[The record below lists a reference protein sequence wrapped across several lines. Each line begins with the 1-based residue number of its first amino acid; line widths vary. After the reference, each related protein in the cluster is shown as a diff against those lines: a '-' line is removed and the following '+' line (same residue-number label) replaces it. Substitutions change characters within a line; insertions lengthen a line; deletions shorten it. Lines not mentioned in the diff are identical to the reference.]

1 MANLRDLKKEVRY
14 VCGDIAAE
22 CMIADTFIKDV
33 DRKKMKELVVK
44 IADLQN
50 NALAGIDFA
59 FDKRP
64 ADFETSRAY
73 SAARA
78 SYYRKAFKS
87 FREKFYA
94 RVNEIV
100 HEMNAA
106 IPVPASEAKK
116 NLV

>member
-14 VCGDIAAE
+14 VCGDLAAE

-33 DRKKMKELVVK
+33 DRKKMKELVVE

-59 FDKRP
+59 FDRKP
-64 ADFETSRAY
+64 TDFETSRAY

-87 FREKFYA
+87 FREKFYN

-100 HEMNAA
+100 HQMNGAL
-106 IPVPASEAKK
+106 PTKASEAKK
-116 NLV
+116 NLG